1 MITAQGADYVL
12 AFKKHH
18 GHLYEN
24 VTLLLDDAV
33 SMISP
38 K

>member
-1 MITAQGADYVL
+1 VIPAQEPDYVL

-18 GHLYEN
+18 SHLYEN
-24 VTLLLDDAV
+24 VTLLLDDTA

-38 K
+38 Q